1 MDAPQALV
9 VLSAPPELK
18 EDLIDWLLV
27 SRNVRSF
34 NSEETFGHSSEHG
47 HLSIAEQVRGEEKQ
61 IQFQILLPAHEV
73 AAFLDELKTM
83 PHTGIQYWV
92 LPVSETG
99 SL

>member
-1 MDAPQALV
+1 MDEPQALI

-34 NSEETFGHSSEHG
+34 NSEETFGHSSEHE
-47 HLSIAEQVRGEEKQ
+47 HLTIAEQVRGEERR
-61 IQFQILLPAHEV
+61 IQFQIMLPAREV
-73 AAFLDELKTM
+73 GAFLDELKTM

-92 LPVSETG
+92 LPVTRSG